1 VNEVRRLVLYSRPGI
16 IICVKNS
23 PVYVIGTGLSHDSSV
38 CLLADGKVVLGI
50 EKERLT
56 RRKHDR
62 GNDRVAM
69 QYVLDRAGI
78 TLGDV
83 ALVVQNENF
92 GMFRSG
98 NSEYGREPRLL
109 TDDTQVVTISHHL
122 AHAYSAFGP
131 SGFDQASV
139 LVIDG
144 CGNAYEDCTDLL
156 PGTLLEKVASGY
168 EHIYFE
174 KDSYYTSQGNT
185 LHVVAKDFSIWG
197 AREWLVNPP
206 TTLHSIGG
214 VYQAFSQYVFGGDF
228 DDSGKLMGLA
238 PYGKP
243 GRFGLSLFDLR
254 DGQVFVRRDSLLEFT
269 SPAGSLSA
277 LKADFEYYADVA
289 HWVQMEIERALLY
302 VVEDR
307 FERCPSRNLAYA
319 GGVALNAVANSRI
332 LRETGFENLYIQPA
346 AGDNGLAIGCAYYGW
361 LEVLGREHV
370 HSSGSTYL
378 GAPYP
383 ADRVRSAVAAAGDQV
398 VAEEDADPVARVAQL
413 LAEGKVVAWYRGGAE
428 FGPRALGHRSILAHP
443 GIPGL
448 RDHINT
454 DIKFREDFRPF
465 APSVLAHEA
474 QRFFDCEGYDS
485 PYMILVF
492 DVRPEW
498 RERLVNVVHED
509 GSSRLHT
516 VTEESEPVYCRLLEE
531 FQRLTGLPVLLNTS
545 LNKRGMPIVETP
557 EEALAFFLDC
567 ALDVLVLEDLVITK
581 PEVKPEGPARVR
593 GRIDHLSEHDIPLI
607 GMRIASVDVSY
618 PVNHA
623 APGEWQPADDV
634 VLTFNDTPETITLSW
649 PAGDCVWLCDGVRT
663 YGSIAAQ
670 LELDINLVVRA
681 AGSLARR
688 GILDHVDRDAEP
700 VVTD

>member
-1 VNEVRRLVLYSRPGI
+1 M
-16 IICVKNS
+16 KNS

-38 CLLADGKVVLGI
+38 CLLANGKVVLGI

-62 GNDRVAM
+62 GNDRLAM

-92 GMFRSG
+92 GMFRRG
-98 NSEYGREPRLL
+98 NSEYGKEPRLL
-109 TDDTQVVTISHHL
+109 TGSTRVVTISHHL

-144 CGNAYEDCTDLL
+144 CGNAYEDCIDL
-156 PGTLLEKVASGY
+156 PQSTLLEKVASGC

-174 KDSYYTSQGNT
+174 KDSYYASRDGV
-185 LHVVAKDFSIWG
+185 LHTVAKDFSIWG
-197 AREWLVNPP
+197 AREWPVNPP

-214 VYQAFSQYVFGGDF
+214 VYQAFSQYVFTDF

-243 GRFGLSLFDLR
+243 GRFGLSLFDLC
-254 DGQVFVRRDSLLEFT
+254 DGQALVRRDTLQEFT
-269 SPAGSLSA
+269 FPARSRSA

-302 VVEDR
+302 VVGDR

-346 AGDNGLAIGCAYYGW
+346 AADNGLAIGCAYYGW
-361 LEVLGREHV
+361 LEVLGQEHV
-370 HSSGSTYL
+370 HGSGSAYL

-383 ADRVRSAVAAAGDQV
+383 ADLVRSAVAAAGDKV
-398 VAEEDADPVARVAQL
+398 VAEEDADPVVRVAQL

-454 DIKFREDFRPF
+454 NIKFREDFRPF

-498 RERLVNVVHED
+498 REQLVNVVHED

-516 VTEESEPVYCRLLEE
+516 VTEESEPVYFRLLEE
-531 FQRLTGLPVLLNTS
+531 FQRLSGLPILLNTS
-545 LNKRGMPIVETP
+545 LNKRGMPIVESP

-567 ALDVLVLEDLVITK
+567 ALDVLVLDDLVITK
-581 PEVKPEGPARVR
+581 PEVKSGGPARVR
-593 GRIDHLSEHDIPLI
+593 GLIERPAEDDIPLI
-607 GMRIASVDVSY
+607 GMRIASVG
-618 PVNHA
+618 VNYTISHA
-623 APGEWQPADDV
+623 TPCEWQAADDV
-634 VLTFNDTPETITLSW
+634 VLTFKDTPDTIKLSW
-649 PAGDCVWLCDGVRT
+649 PAGGCIRLCDGVRT
-663 YGSIAAQ
+663 YSSIAAQ
-670 LELDINLVVRA
+670 LELDIDRVLRA

-688 GILDHVDRDAEP
+688 GILDHVDRDAER